1 MSLSLTWE
9 GIVAA
14 AAVAAALLYLL
25 KIGRAAAVKLDR
37 IWQLADSELTHNHGS
52 SIKDDVYGTAIAV
65 GKAQREIER
74 LNKRVDRIA
83 HVAAKNHPADAAD
96 YLRED

>member
-1 MSLSLTWE
+1 MSITWE

-14 AAVAAALLYLL
+14 AAVSAALIYLL

-52 SIKDDVYGTAIAV
+52 SIKDDVYGTAIAI
-65 GKAQREIER
+65 GKTQRELDR
-74 LNKRVDRIA
+74 LAKRVDRIA
-83 HVAAKNHPADAAD
+83 HVAAKNHPHDAAD